1 MAYNNSPVGNPHV
14 NYEPTRRGG
23 PHEVPATAPQHEPVV
38 SGAVQR
44 RPISRV
50 NDYKQAG
57 ERYRTFEPWE
67 RDDLVSNLVSL
78 LSQCNKDI
86 QERMVWH
93 FSQADADYGKR
104 VGQGLGIDPASVPPV
119 AVGTNA

>member
-1 MAYNNSPVGNPHV
+1 MAYNNSPLGNPHV
-14 NYEPTRRGG
+14 NYEPTSRGG
-23 PHEVPATAPQHEPVV
+23 PHEVAGAPQHEPLV
-38 SGAVQR
+38 SGKVQR
-44 RPISRV
+44 RPLSRI

-57 ERYRTFEPWE
+57 ERYRTFADWE
-67 RDDLVSNLVSL
+67 RDDLISNLVTL

-104 VGQGLGIDPASVPPV
+104 VGQGLGIDAASVPPV
-119 AVGTNA
+119 PVGANA